1 MNSQSNTFRYLTG
14 RQTEQPQLA
23 IEEFFD
29 AFELP
34 ACYTHLWQL
43 AKSWVSSEYADG
55 LSARQRAEVLFFYE
69 QLGALV
75 EAAFVTLHGN
85 EPAPVVAIK
94 PAAPAA

>member
-1 MNSQSNTFRYLTG
+1 MNSHSNTFRYLTS

-23 IEEFFD
+23 MEEFFD

-55 LSARQRAEVLFFYE
+55 LTARQRAEMLFFYE
-69 QLGALV
+69 QLGTLI
-75 EAAFVTLHGN
+75 EAAFATLHASD
-85 EPAPVVAIK
+85 PASVVALTAT
-94 PAAPAA
+94 PAA

>member
-1 MNSQSNTFRYLTG
+1 MNSQLNTFRYLSG

-34 ACYTHLWQL
+34 VCYAHLWQL
-43 AKSWVSSEYADG
+43 AKSWVSSECADG

-75 EAAFVTLHGN
+75 EAAFVMLHGSD
-85 EPAPVVAIK
+85 PAPVVAFK
-94 PAAPAA
+94 PAPAA